1 MAYFAMIDVEALQE
15 EARLERRTNVGL
27 ARQVWAQTLK
37 QRASTMAYMCTAC
50 QLRLMDTFV
59 DFLGSKPSQ
68 R

>member
-37 QRASTMAYMCTAC
+37 QRASTMAYMLHGMPA
-50 QLRLMDTFV
+50 QADGHFR
-59 DFLGSKPSQ
+59 
-68 R
+68 